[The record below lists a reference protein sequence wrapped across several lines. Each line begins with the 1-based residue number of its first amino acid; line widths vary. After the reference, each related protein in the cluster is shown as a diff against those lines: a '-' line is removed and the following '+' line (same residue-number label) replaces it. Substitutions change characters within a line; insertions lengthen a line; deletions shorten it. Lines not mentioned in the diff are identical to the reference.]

1 LEPVHIGGHPKW
13 IMWGLT
19 FNSDTLTTVWLV
31 SLVLIIFAIFVRI
44 RLNRRPSKLQ
54 AMVEMAYEALES
66 MVSDKLGHRTKLFI
80 PFAGTLFM
88 FILLSNWLG
97 ILPFDIKSPTADI
110 NVTAGFALMV
120 ILVVQLYAIYERGI
134 LKYLHRFIEPYP
146 LFLPLNIVEE
156 IAKPFSLAVRL
167 FGNVFSKETI
177 LLVLTSLVV
186 FPIFYPIPILALGIM
201 IGAIQAYVFTL
212 LTVFYISMALESH

>member
-13 IMWGLT
+13 IIWGLT

-31 SLVLIIFAIFVRI
+31 SFVLILFAVFIRI
-44 RLNRRPSKLQ
+44 KLNRRPSKLQ
-54 AMVEMAYEALES
+54 AMVEMGYEALES
-66 MVSDKLGHRTKLFI
+66 MVSDKLGARTKLFI

-88 FILLSNWLG
+88 FILISNLLG
-97 ILPFDIKSPTADI
+97 ILPFDIKAPTADI
-110 NVTAGFALMV
+110 NVTAGLAVMV
-120 ILVVQLYAIYERGI
+120 IILVQLYAVYERGI
-134 LKYLHRFIEPYP
+134 LKYLHRYIEPYP

-156 IAKPFSLAVRL
+156 LAKPFSLAVRL

-186 FPIFYPIPILALGIM
+186 FPIFYPIPILALGLM
-201 IGAIQAYVFTL
+201 IGCIQAYVFTL
-212 LTVFYISMALESH
+212 LAIFYISMALEAH